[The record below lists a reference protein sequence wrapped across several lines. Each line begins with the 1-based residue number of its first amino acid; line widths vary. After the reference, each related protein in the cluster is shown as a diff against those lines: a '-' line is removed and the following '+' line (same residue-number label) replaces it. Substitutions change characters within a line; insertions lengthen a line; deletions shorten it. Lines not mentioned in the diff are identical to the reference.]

1 MKTPRTFEFE
11 RDEIGAAAVRERE
24 LSEALSYLDRAISRF
39 AHQDAPSRWSSAH
52 CRPQARAFAIPA
64 LEPVL
69 RLCAAAFGI
78 EHHSAGEMR
87 P

>member
-1 MKTPRTFEFE
+1 METTRTFEHE
-11 RDEIGAAAVRERE
+11 RAEIGAAVVRERE
-24 LSEALSYLDRAISRF
+24 LNEALSYLDRAISRI
-39 AHQDAPSRWSSAH
+39 AHQNTPSRWSSAH
-52 CRPQARAFAIPA
+52 CPPQARAFSMPA
-64 LEPVL
+64 LEPVF